1 MPKEELLHVRFE
13 HKEALQ
19 SKKDF
24 LISQMYLL
32 KMAGVME
39 DYNALRDEEFR
50 IKLRVSRRLKE
61 LKTAITK
68 LQKTLPNPEIPDNL
82 KKEKEKE
89 EKIEHKS
96 KKGSNH
102 TPDVEEQLREIE
114 RRLSRLQGEN

>member
-19 SKKDF
+19 SKRDF
-24 LISQMYLL
+24 LTSQMYLL
-32 KMAGVME
+32 KMAGIME
-39 DYNALRDEEFR
+39 NYNILRDEEFKT
-50 IKLRVSRRLKE
+50 KLRVCRRLKE

-89 EKIEHKS
+89 EKIEYKS
-96 KKGSNH
+96 KKGSNYI
-102 TPDVEEQLREIE
+102 PDVEEQLREIE
-114 RRLSRLQGEN
+114 KRLNRLQR